1 MAYGPG
7 PTALPAILGPGGA
20 LGALGAFFS
29 VVIIDVVLAGDN
41 AVVVGMAAAQL
52 EKRQRRRAILWG
64 IAIATVLRILLAVVA
79 LQLLA
84 IIGLTLAGGILL
96 LWVAWKLYR
105 DLGKHGRGAPH
116 GAAAAP
122 ARFGQALLRIVLA
135 DLSMS
140 LDNVLA
146 VAGTAR
152 GHILVLAAGL
162 TLSVALMG
170 VASEIAARLMA
181 RHRWIAWIGLAIVT
195 FVALRMIYEG
205 STEVAS
211 RLSGFAPS
219 KNWLL

>member
-1 MAYGPG
+1 
-7 PTALPAILGPGGA
+7 LPAILGPGGEFS
-20 LGALGAFFS
+20 ALGAFLS
-29 VVIIDVVLAGDN
+29 VVVIDIVLAGDN
-41 AVVVGMAAAQL
+41 AVVVGTAAAHL
-52 EKRQRRRAILWG
+52 EKRRRRKAIFWG
-64 IAIATVLRILLAVVA
+64 TVIATVLRIALAAVA

-105 DLGKHGRGAPH
+105 DLATHRPVQSGV
-116 GAAAAP
+116 AAAP
-122 ARFGQALLRIVLA
+122 AGFGQSLLRIVLA

-152 GHILVLAAGL
+152 GHMIVLAAGL

-170 VASEIAARLMA
+170 IASEVTARLVA
-181 RHRWIAWIGLAIVT
+181 RQRWIAWIGLAIVT
-195 FVALRMIYEG
+195 FVALRMIYDG

-211 RLSGFAPS
+211 RLSALGLS
-219 KNWLL
+219 TNWVL

>member
-1 MAYGPG
+1 M
-7 PTALPAILGPGGA
+7 PAILGPGGE
-20 LGALGAFFS
+20 LGALGAFLS
-29 VVIIDVVLAGDN
+29 VVIIDIVLAGDN
-41 AVVVGMAAAQL
+41 AVVVGMAAARL
-52 EKRQRRRAILWG
+52 EKRQRRRAIFWG

-105 DLGKHGRGAPH
+105 DLGKRGPNVPH
-116 GAAAAP
+116 GAAASP
-122 ARFGQALLRIVLA
+122 VRFGQALLRIVLA

-170 VASEIAARLMA
+170 IASEITARLMA

-211 RLSGFAPS
+211 RLSDFALS

>member
-1 MAYGPG
+1 M
-7 PTALPAILGPGGA
+7 PAILGPGGA
-20 LGALGAFFS
+20 LGALGAFLS

-52 EKRQRRRAILWG
+52 EKRQRRHAILWG
-64 IAIATVLRILLAVVA
+64 IAIATVLRILLALVA

-105 DLGKHGRGAPH
+105 DLGKHGRAGPH
-116 GAAAAP
+116 AAAAGP
-122 ARFGQALLRIVLA
+122 VHFSQALLRIVLA

-170 VASEIAARLMA
+170 IASEITARLMA
-181 RHRWIAWIGLAIVT
+181 RHRWIAWIGLAIVA

-211 RLSGFAPS
+211 RLSGAGLS
-219 KNWLL
+219 TNWVL